1 MAHATCPEEVRD
13 IRAFLGGLVEGG
25 GKGSPEANLEAMS
38 AAELK
43 AWLRER
49 GVPTADCFE
58 RAELVARALEL
69 ESMLESSEAR

>member
-1 MAHATCPEEVRD
+1 
-13 IRAFLGGLVEGG
+13 
-25 GKGSPEANLEAMS
+25 MS